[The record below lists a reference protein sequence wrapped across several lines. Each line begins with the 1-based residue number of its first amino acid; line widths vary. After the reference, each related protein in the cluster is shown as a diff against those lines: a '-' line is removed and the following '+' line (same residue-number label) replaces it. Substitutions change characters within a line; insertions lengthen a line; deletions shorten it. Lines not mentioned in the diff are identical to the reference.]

1 MDNLENDK
9 IFTKVENEA
18 EFPGGQKAWL
28 KYIEH
33 IIETNSNQFMK
44 DNIHG
49 SCVVEFVVDVKGN
62 IGNVK
67 ATTMQGT
74 RLAEEAVKALKKGP
88 RWVPAK
94 QNGHIVTSYKSV
106 LVTFKLSDDDMRV
119 VKEPN

>member
-1 MDNLENDK
+1 
-9 IFTKVENEA
+9 
-18 EFPGGQKAWL
+18 
-28 KYIEH
+28 
-33 IIETNSNQFMK
+33 
-44 DNIHG
+44 
-49 SCVVEFVVDVKGN
+49 
-62 IGNVK
+62 
-67 ATTMQGT
+67 MQGT